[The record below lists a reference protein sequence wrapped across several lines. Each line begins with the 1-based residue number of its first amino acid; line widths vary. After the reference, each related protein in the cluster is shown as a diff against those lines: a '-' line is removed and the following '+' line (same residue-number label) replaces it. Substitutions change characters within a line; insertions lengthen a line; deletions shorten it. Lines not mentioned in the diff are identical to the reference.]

1 MPKDTGRV
9 NIQDQSTS
17 QNNSGIAICTSKTQV
32 PTPSDSSD
40 PAHFT
45 VPKIPDIDFDIGTF
59 PEDDDDEFSKDITS
73 KIHKFGVPLPS
84 LTSTEGRFDVHG
96 HQIPYNVP
104 KAPKV
109 KKAVFVLVNPDEA
122 VCPRSKLVKTP
133 EVESITAE
141 MQTRFR
147 TSGQALAEE
156 LECHVRETK
165 SVSKRGLF
173 EVATVQ
179 ESIHASYIAE
189 KEEIMGQINVPK
201 IEIIS
206 PQSQVPPPEETLRG
220 NVEGQS
226 SLSYKLSK
234 EQVSEATANTVH
246 LSKDKKTQM
255 DWPTSESPLS
265 FTVESSNVLSW
276 TEAES
281 RRAELASEERES
293 SPWFKVPKFTLKP
306 HSTGFLQITPEGS
319 PQAQRRGELGGD
331 QDVPGSFC
339 FHGTS
344 TDPLCEEHHS
354 STISTQH
361 QDSTGEGTVTLLT
374 KTTRVTHTTRTQT
387 QFPEPSRASECTEPR
402 Q

>member
-1 MPKDTGRV
+1 M
-9 NIQDQSTS
+9 
-17 QNNSGIAICTSKTQV
+17 

-40 PAHFT
+40 PPHFT

-84 LTSTEGRFDVHG
+84 LASTEGRFDVHG
-96 HQIPYNVP
+96 HQIHYNVP

-109 KKAVFVLVNPDEA
+109 KKAVFVLVNPDEN

-147 TSGQALAEE
+147 KSGQALPEE

-165 SVSKRGLF
+165 SKRGLF

-179 ESIHASYIAE
+179 ESIHASYISE
-189 KEEIMGQINVPK
+189 KEEIIGQINVPK
-201 IEIIS
+201 VEIIS
-206 PQSQVPPPEETLRG
+206 PQSQVPSLEENLHG
-220 NVEGQS
+220 SVGGHS
-226 SLSYKLSK
+226 SLAYKLSK
-234 EQVSEATANTVH
+234 EQVSEATANTVQ

-255 DWPTSESPLS
+255 DWPTSESPSS

-319 PQAQRRGELGGD
+319 PKAQRRGELGGD

-344 TDPLCEEHHS
+344 TQPLCEEHHS

-374 KTTRVTHTTRTQT
+374 KTTRVTQHTTRTQT
-387 QFPEPSRASECTEPR
+387 QFSEPPSGSECTEPK